1 MFNFTDSTLP
11 KDVVVYP
18 RVSSDDQAE
27 RETIKNQVEFAEK
40 YCELHKMNII
50 DWYKDDGVSGTIP
63 LDQRPEGK
71 RLLEDAKTGKFKTV
85 LIYNMKR
92 LGRKARVTLD
102 AIYQLEEYGVKIK
115 SMTEPFD
122 TGDPMGR
129 FIITVLAG
137 QAEFDRDTLLDTL
150 WHGANR
156 AARLGKWL
164 GGIVPYG
171 YYKDEESYLQVD
183 ESPLPGKEEMSQA
196 GVIRLIYDLVGRQ
209 GWSAVKV
216 ADYFNILK
224 IPPSYVKNGLKV
236 KRGQRKVNTAG
247 IWRPGRISYMIKN
260 TTYKGYHEY
269 GKRATRERELIKREV
284 PAIVSPELWEA
295 ARQSLRSNQLE
306 STRNATRDYLLRGL
320 IKCGSCG
327 ITYTGTVF
335 SDSKGKKKA
344 YYACGGKFVYKGPY
358 EKCQN
363 KNVPGVWLEE
373 LVWNECMNFILD
385 PGEAI
390 NALASGVEEKKKAT
404 DKLLNEKELVLS
416 SLRSKESEK
425 QSILTLYRQ
434 KIISALDVERQLQEI
449 LKESNSLE
457 LRIKEIDRA
466 ITDESSIADQFD
478 SIEQLLVA
486 FRDKLTSNPPFE
498 IKREIVKT
506 LVHRIEV
513 VQQTDPDTDKAYA
526 NVQVQYCFS
535 KGVNH
540 TDMDSENQQVKNGLD
555 T

>member
-1 MFNFTDSTLP
+1 MFNFSEAILV

-27 RETIKNQVEFAEK
+27 RETIENQVEFAEK

-50 DWYKDDGVSGTIP
+50 DWYKDDGVSGRIP
-63 LDQRPEGK
+63 LEQRPEGK
-71 RLLEDAKTGKFKTV
+71 RLLEDAKAGKFKTV

-92 LGRKARVTLD
+92 LGRKAKITLD

-171 YYKDEESYLQVD
+171 YCKDEESYLYVD
-183 ESPLPGKEEMSQA
+183 ESPIPGKEDMSQA
-196 GVIRLIYDLVGRQ
+196 GVIRLMYDLIGRQ
-209 GWSAVKV
+209 GWSTTKV
-216 ADYFNILK
+216 ADYFNALK

-247 IWRPGRISYMIKN
+247 IWWPNRISNMIKN
-260 TTYKGYHEY
+260 TTYKGYHDY
-269 GKRATRERELIKREV
+269 GKRATRERELIRREV

-295 ARQSLRSNQLE
+295 ACQALRSNQRE
-306 STRNATRDYLLRGL
+306 SKRNATRDYLLRGL

-327 ITYTGTVF
+327 ITYIGTGY

-344 YYACGGKFVYKGPY
+344 YYSCGGKSLYKGPY
-358 EKCQN
+358 EKCEN

-373 LVWNECMNFILD
+373 LVWNECVNYILD

-390 NALASGVEEKKKAT
+390 NALANGIDEKKKIT
-404 DKLLNEKELVLS
+404 DELLNEKQLVLS
-416 SLRSKESEK
+416 SLHSKESEK

-466 ITDESSIADQFD
+466 IADESNIADQFD
-478 SIEQLLVA
+478 SIEHLLVA
-486 FRDKLTSNPPFE
+486 FRDKLTSDPPFE
-498 IKREIVKT
+498 IKRDIVKT
-506 LVHRIEV
+506 LVNKIRVIQEIE
-513 VQQTDPDTDKAYA
+513 PDTGKPYA

-535 KGVNH
+535 QGINH
-540 TDMDSENQQVKNGLD
+540 TDTGS
-555 T
+555 

>member
-1 MFNFTDSTLP
+1 MFNFSEAILV

-27 RETIKNQVEFAEK
+27 RETIENQIEFAEK
-40 YCELHKMNII
+40 YCELHKMNIV

-71 RLLEDAKTGKFKTV
+71 RLLEDAKAGKFKTV

-171 YYKDEESYLQVD
+171 YSKDENSYLYVD
-183 ESPLPGKEEMSQA
+183 ESPLPGKEDLSQA
-196 GVIRLIYDLVGRQ
+196 GVIRLVYDLVGRQ
-209 GWSAVKV
+209 GWSTTKV
-216 ADYFNILK
+216 ADYFNTLK
-224 IPPSYVKNGLKV
+224 IPPSYVKNGRKV
-236 KRGQRKVNTAG
+236 KKGQRKVNTAG
-247 IWRPGRISYMIKN
+247 IWWPGRVGNIIKN
-260 TTYKGYHEY
+260 TTYRGYHDY
-269 GKRATRERELIKREV
+269 GKRATREREIIRREV

-295 ARQSLRSNQLE
+295 ARQSLRTNQRE
-306 STRNATRDYLLRGL
+306 SKRNATRDYLLRGL

-327 ITYTGTVF
+327 ITYIGTGYT
-335 SDSKGKKKA
+335 DSKGKKKA
-344 YYACGGKFVYKGPY
+344 YYSCGGKSVYKGSY
-358 EKCQN
+358 EKCEN

-373 LVWNECMNFILD
+373 LVWNECVNYILD

-390 NALASGVEEKKKAT
+390 NALANGIDEKKKIT
-404 DKLLNEKELVLS
+404 DELLNEKQLVLS
-416 SLRSKESEK
+416 SLHSKESEK

-449 LKESNSLE
+449 MKESNSLE

-466 ITDESSIADQFD
+466 IDDESNIADQFD
-478 SIEQLLVA
+478 SIEHLLVA
-486 FRDKLTSNPPFE
+486 FRDKLTSDPPFE
-498 IKREIVKT
+498 IKRDIVKT
-506 LVHRIEV
+506 LVNNIRVIQEIE
-513 VQQTDPDTDKAYA
+513 PDTGKPYA

-535 KGVNH
+535 QGINH
-540 TDMDSENQQVKNGLD
+540 TDTDS
-555 T
+555 